1 MQTPKQPDW
10 TWKFCPVDVPSKK
23 SPVEVPLLQATK
35 SRRRSLLK
43 KTQGSSLKRSR
54 WGSSAEFLQNS
65 LEKFPLEKKLRKVQ
79 YVPYSYCIPTP
90 EGAAALGSW
99 KPLTVQLETIK
110 PWNSGTLEARNTVNL
125 ETLTLKH
132 RKSCLR
138 TVWNLF
144 FWSHAPPHPLR
155 PKVIEIPS
163 SRWRINPT
171 LSRNPDLGLDLF
183 TLGALIEGIEY

>member
-1 MQTPKQPDW
+1 MFPQRNPL
-10 TWKFCPVDVPSKK
+10 WKFLYCNKIPAKKFAEKNAGKFSEKIPMGKLCRVPSKFFG
-23 SPVEVPLLQATK
+23 EVPSGK
-35 SRRRSLLK
+35 KNSRNSN
-43 KTQGSSLKRSR
+43 T
-54 WGSSAEFLQNS
+54 FLTVI
-65 LEKFPLEKKLRKVQ
+65 R
-79 YVPYSYCIPTP
+79 IPTP

-110 PWNSGTLEARNTVNL
+110 PWNSGTLEARKTVNL
-125 ETLTLKH
+125 ETWTLKH

-171 LSRNPDLGLDLF
+171 LCRNPDLGLDLF

>member
-1 MQTPKQPDW
+1 MRTPQQPDW

-23 SPVEVPLLQATK
+23 SPVEVPLLQQNPGQEVCWKKRREVLWKDPDGEALPSSFK
-35 SRRRSLLK
+35 ILRRSSLWK
-43 KTQGSSLKRSR
+43 KNSR
-54 WGSSAEFLQNS
+54 NSNTFLTVI
-65 LEKFPLEKKLRKVQ
+65 R
-79 YVPYSYCIPTP
+79 IPTP

-110 PWNSGTLEARNTVNL
+110 PWNSGTLEARKTVNL
-125 ETLTLKH
+125 ETWTLKH

-171 LSRNPDLGLDLF
+171 LCRNPDLGLDLF